1 MKEIGAKEY
10 IEFIKKAIE
19 ENGWKVADNVYSILD
34 DSVSSKEDDEVT
46 ICFEFNDREY
56 YRDIKKEW
64 ITSINVF

>member
-1 MKEIGAKEY
+1 MTVVYYDVEKSKHITLK
-10 IEFIKKAIE
+10 
-19 ENGWKVADNVYSILD
+19 NVYSILD

-46 ICFEFNDREY
+46 ICFEVNDREY

>member
-1 MKEIGAKEY
+1 MTVVYYDVEKGKHITLK
-10 IEFIKKAIE
+10 
-19 ENGWKVADNVYSILD
+19 NVYSILD